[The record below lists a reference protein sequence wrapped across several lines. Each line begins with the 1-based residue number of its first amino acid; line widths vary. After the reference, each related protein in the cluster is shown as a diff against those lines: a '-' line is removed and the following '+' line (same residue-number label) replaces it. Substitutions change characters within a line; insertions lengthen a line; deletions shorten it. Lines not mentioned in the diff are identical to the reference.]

1 MLLFLI
7 MNAENNNVTATISGS
22 TAELFSRL
30 YEQYLPRIFQY
41 VIYRV
46 GDRTTAEDL
55 TSDIFNKAL
64 TNFTKYDSGKAAFST
79 WIFSIARNT
88 LIDYYRGRSRKQKL
102 QKEAE
107 AEVLAFST
115 SPEEEAS
122 RSEEIRKLREC
133 LSLLNP
139 NERELISL
147 KFSSEMTNREISRV
161 TGLSESNVGTIL
173 CRAVRK
179 LRDGFLGWQHDR

>member
-1 MLLFLI
+1 LLLLLI
-7 MNAENNNVTATISGS
+7 MNAENSNVTAAIPVSI
-22 TAELFSRL
+22 AELFGRL
-30 YEQYLPRIFQY
+30 YEQYLPKIFHY
-41 VIYRV
+41 VSYRV
-46 GDRTTAEDL
+46 GDRTAAEDL

-64 TNFTKYDSGKAAFST
+64 TSFTKYDSGKASFST

-88 LIDYYRGRSRKQKL
+88 IIDYYRGRSREQKL
-102 QKEAE
+102 KR
-107 AEVLAFST
+107 EVESNAIAFST

-139 NERELISL
+139 NEQELISL
-147 KFSSEMTNREISRV
+147 KFSGEMTNREISQI

-179 LRDGFLGWQHDR
+179 LRDSFLGWQNDR

>member
-1 MLLFLI
+1 MLLFLV
-7 MNAENNNVTATISGS
+7 MPAENSDVEAVIASS
-22 TAELFSRL
+22 KAELFGHL

-41 VIYRV
+41 VNYRV

-64 TNFTKYDSGKAAFST
+64 TNFVKYDSGKAAFST
-79 WIFSIARNT
+79 WIFSIARNA
-88 LIDYYRGRSRKQKL
+88 LIDYYRRRSREQRL
-102 QKEAE
+102 RKETESKA
-107 AEVLAFST
+107 VAFST

-122 RSEEIRKLREC
+122 RSEEIRKLKDC
-133 LSLLNP
+133 LSQLNP
-139 NERELISL
+139 NEQELISL
-147 KFSSEMTNREISRV
+147 KFSSEMTNREISQV

-179 LRDGFLGWQHDR
+179 LRDEFTEWQNDR

>member
-1 MLLFLI
+1 MP
-7 MNAENNNVTATISGS
+7 AENSDVEAVIAISK
-22 TAELFSRL
+22 AELFGRL
-30 YEQYLPRIFQY
+30 YEQYLPRIFRY
-41 VIYRV
+41 VNYRV

-64 TNFTKYDSGKAAFST
+64 TSFTKYESRKATFST

-88 LIDYYRGRSRKQKL
+88 LIDYYRRRSREQ
-102 QKEAE
+102 QIQQEAQPDLL
-107 AEVLAFST
+107 VSST

-122 RSEEIRKLREC
+122 CSEEIRKLQDC
-133 LSLLNP
+133 LSRLNP
-139 NERELISL
+139 NEQELISL
-147 KFSSEMTNREISRV
+147 KFSGEMTNREISQV

-179 LRDGFLGWQHDR
+179 LRDEYTGWQHDG